1 MIFDL
6 IKNGLVLGSVYLL
19 FSAGFTLVFGAFNV
33 LNLAHGAIMTL
44 GAFIGIYVD
53 NVLGLPVGVSL
64 LAAALGGG
72 AVNAF
77 MDVALLRP
85 IVRSARTDAG
95 SQDLIPIVVTL
106 SFGAILIGLLV
117 QTVKAVDFTYKKA
130 EFLARPLSIGGIT
143 ISSLAIAI
151 IVSAVTLTGLLYI
164 VIHKTRAGMAVRAVA
179 EDRLM
184 ASALGIRPD
193 SVSAAIFF
201 VSGALA
207 AICGVL
213 VGILYSNVGV
223 GLGDQL
229 LLFGF
234 VIITIGGVGSLAG
247 TAVAAL
253 FVGMLQTVAN
263 NYFQSFVVD
272 LIVFAALL
280 LTLLVRPSGMFGK
293 AVLSAG
299 IARQ

>member
-1 MIFDL
+1 MTFDL

-33 LNLAHGAIMTL
+33 LNLAHGAVMTL
-44 GAFIGIYVD
+44 GAYIGIYVD

-72 AVNAF
+72 VVNALL
-77 MDVALLRP
+77 DALLLRP

-106 SFGAILIGLLV
+106 SFGTIVIGLLV
-117 QTVKAVDFTYKKA
+117 QTVKAVDFTYKHA
-130 EFLARPLSIGGIT
+130 EFLAQPLAVGGIT

-151 IVSAVTLTGLLYI
+151 LLTAVILTGLLYL

-184 ASALGIRPD
+184 AAALGIHPD
-193 SVSAAIFF
+193 AVSAGIFF

-213 VGILYSNVGV
+213 VGILYSNVSV
-223 GLGDQL
+223 GIGDQM

-253 FVGMLQTVAN
+253 FVGLLQTIAN
-263 NYFQSFVVD
+263 NFFQSFVVD
-272 LIVFAALL
+272 LIVFATLL